1 MKSVFLKIQASHL
14 DCALLVLHMTTNL
27 FVGVVKICEYTF
39 YVNSAFSI
47 VDQSYALIFYY
58 S

>member
-27 FVGVVKICEYTF
+27 FVGVVKN
-39 YVNSAFSI
+39 VNTHFMLT
-47 VDQSYALIFYY
+47 QPFLL
-58 S
+58 